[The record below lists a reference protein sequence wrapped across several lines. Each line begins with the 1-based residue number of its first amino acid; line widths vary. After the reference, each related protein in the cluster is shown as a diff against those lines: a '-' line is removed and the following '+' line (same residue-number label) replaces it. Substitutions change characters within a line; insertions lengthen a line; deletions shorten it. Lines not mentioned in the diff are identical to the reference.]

1 MFRPRRLA
9 SLLLAAALTVPTVA
23 GVGTAQAQPGNAVV
37 FGDSYTAM
45 PDQFYNHYRGS
56 SLSSGMVPADYPR
69 ASAGCLQSPNN
80 WPRKMQQQTG
90 IPVIDRSCTA
100 ETSQSVLGK
109 IDSAIHEGQIH
120 RGTRAVYLAIGG
132 NDWGPFG
139 RNEGANSS
147 DVPSMT
153 ERYSHNLSLA
163 GAKIRAAAP
172 GARII
177 VAGMPEVTDGKGLC
191 LIQVIPNLPLGIPV
205 PGHQVEN
212 NIREMQRT
220 GAERNGMI
228 FVDNYALTRGHN
240 TCSPDATRYIAGSID
255 FTSGPYTMSLHPT
268 DLGNEVL
275 ARNNGA
281 AML

>member
-1 MFRPRRLA
+1 MSLRRMAAVALA
-9 SLLLAAALTVPTVA
+9 SALALPAVV
-23 GVGTAQAQPGNAVV
+23 GVTPAQAQPGNAVV
-37 FGDSYTAM
+37 FGDSYTAV
-45 PDQFYNHYRGS
+45 PDQFYNHYRSS
-56 SLSSGMVPADYPR
+56 SLSSGLVPADYPR
-69 ASAGCLQSPNN
+69 ASEGCLQSPNN

-90 IPVIDRSCTA
+90 VPVVDRSCTA
-100 ETSQSVLGK
+100 ETSLSMLGK
-109 IDSAIHEGQIH
+109 IDAAIRDGHLHG
-120 RGTRAVYLAIGG
+120 GTRAVYLAIGA

-153 ERYSHNLSLA
+153 ERFSHNLSRA
-163 GAKIRAAAP
+163 GAKIRAVAP

-177 VAGMPEVTDGKGLC
+177 VTGMPEITNGTGLC

-212 NIREMQRT
+212 NIREMQRV

-240 TCSPDATRYIAGSID
+240 TCAPDASRYVSGSID
-255 FTSGPYTMSLHPT
+255 VTSPAYTLSLHPT
-268 DLGNEVL
+268 DLGNEAL

-281 AML
+281 ALQ